1 MLISF
6 LFLVSMLNVIRLH
19 RFTSK
24 RSCLA
29 TCQTHQILEGVEHEC
44 RSVRQ
49 VQRDQVCDKFPG
61 RIAPLASYFS
71 SGAYPSYHF
80 EQPQH
85 YTGELRWGS
94 GGHKFRTATGK
105 PVKPYGFKR
114 KKKGKTLTSVSCF
127 GMFRYFPDFLI
138 SKNRETPK
146 LAQ

>member
-80 EQPQH
+80 EQP
-85 YTGELRWGS
+85 
-94 GGHKFRTATGK
+94 
-105 PVKPYGFKR
+105 
-114 KKKGKTLTSVSCF
+114 
-127 GMFRYFPDFLI
+127 
-138 SKNRETPK
+138 
-146 LAQ
+146 